1 MGYPA
6 TVQKIERKKS
16 TQAQWYVNFPNAL
29 AQTMNFEKGEEI
41 EWEVMDIAML
51 KMIRT
56 KKKKKLKGRT
66 ARKLIQ

>member
-41 EWEVMDIAML
+41 EWEVMDIA
-51 KMIRT
+51 IV
-56 KKKKKLKGRT
+56 
-66 ARKLIQ
+66 LIFVLSCLLVFSFFSF

>member
-29 AQTMNFEKGEEI
+29 AQAMNFAKGEEI
-41 EWEVMDIAML
+41 EWEVVDIYTL
-51 KMIRT
+51 
-56 KKKKKLKGRT
+56 LLSRT
-66 ARKLIQ
+66 AARQMKKNKKM